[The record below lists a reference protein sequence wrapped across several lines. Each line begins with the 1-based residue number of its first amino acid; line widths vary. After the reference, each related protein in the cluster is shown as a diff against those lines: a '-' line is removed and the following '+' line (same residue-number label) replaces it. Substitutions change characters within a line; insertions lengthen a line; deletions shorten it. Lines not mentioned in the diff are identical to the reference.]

1 MRIAADTHCH
11 TIASTHAYST
21 WMELIQ
27 EAARMDLCAL
37 AVTDHAS
44 AMPGSPGKWYFQNMT
59 CIPKVVQGVRVL
71 KGMEANVIDY
81 DGTLDFCDPMPN
93 CLDGSSPLCMKPP
106 FPVPGTRTC
115 APRPGWA
122 WPKIPGCV

>member
-1 MRIAADTHCH
+1 MRIVADTHCH

-37 AVTDHAS
+37 AITDHAS

-59 CIPKVVQGVRVL
+59 CIPKAVQGACAQR
-71 KGMEANVIDY
+71 
-81 DGTLDFCDPMPN
+81 DGGKCDR
-93 CLDGSSPLCMKPP
+93 L
-106 FPVPGTRTC
+106 
-115 APRPGWA
+115 
-122 WPKIPGCV
+122 